1 MLWRGVVYSM
11 KIDLLNC
18 PACGSPVDVKFNPNQ
33 PFRCPACG
41 SAIVLTNWT
50 KSGKI
55 ICSSCN
61 TLNSEFNKYCDAC
74 DALLQAGCPMCY
86 TQNSLTDLHCKN
98 CGIDLQKAWRRQQSW
113 LAQREKHASERKQ
126 ALEKAEQEHKDYLN
140 RLLLKLN
147 EPENHPEAIAGIRI
161 FGKEAVESLIQLLAS
176 EDPDARYGA
185 AQILGDIGDERAI
198 PCLLSALGDKEIP
211 VRFWA
216 VDALGKFGD
225 KGTINAIAAMLQDD
239 SEVVR
244 NMAKNVLIQ
253 MGSPEALKKL
263 QKESRPKWWFPFS

>member
-1 MLWRGVVYSM
+1 M

-18 PACGSPVDVKFNPNQ
+18 PACGSPVDVKPNPNQ
-33 PFRCPACG
+33 PFCCPSCG
-41 SAIVLTNWT
+41 SAIVLTDWT

-55 ICSSCN
+55 ICSECN
-61 TLNSEFNKYCDAC
+61 TINSEFNKYCDNC
-74 DALLQAGCPMCY
+74 EALLQAGCPMCY
-86 TQNSLTDLHCKN
+86 TQNSLFAMYCKN
-98 CGIDLQKAWRRQQSW
+98 CGIDLQKAWKRQQSW
-113 LAQREKHASERKQ
+113 LLQREKFADQRKQ

-140 RLLLKLN
+140 RLLVKLN

-161 FGKEAVESLIQLLAS
+161 FGKEAVEPLIQLLAS
-176 EDPDARYGA
+176 KDLDARYGA

-198 PCLLSALGDKEIP
+198 PALLSALGDEEIP

-225 KGTINAIAAMLQDD
+225 KGMVNAITAMLNDD
-239 SEVVR
+239 SEVVQ
-244 NMAKNVLIQ
+244 NMAKKVLIQ
-253 MGSPEALKKL
+253 MGHPETVAHL